1 MFYDSFLY
9 MEFFFFFFRLVILN
23 FICYFENCFKCIN
36 YLSVFI
42 DGGE

>member
-9 MEFFFFFFRLVILN
+9 MEFFRLVILN